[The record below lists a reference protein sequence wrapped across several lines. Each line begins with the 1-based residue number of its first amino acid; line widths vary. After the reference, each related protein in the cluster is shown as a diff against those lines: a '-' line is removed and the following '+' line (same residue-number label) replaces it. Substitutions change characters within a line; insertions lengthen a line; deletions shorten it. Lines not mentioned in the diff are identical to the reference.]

1 MGKRLI
7 RIKQK
12 DIVAKQSSWQ
22 NTELNL
28 VFASGEV
35 MFGNGSLKN
44 NETIILVDKK
54 QKSHSFLLSTITE
67 IVRDEKVDF

>member
-12 DIVAKQSSWQ
+12 DIVTKQSSWQ

-35 MFGNGSLKN
+35 MFGIGSLKN

-67 IVRDEKVDF
+67 IVRDEKADF

>member
-12 DIVAKQSSWQ
+12 DIIIKQSTWQ

-28 VFASGEV
+28 VFVSGEV

-54 QKSHSFLLSTITE
+54 QKSHSFPLSTITE
-67 IVRDEKVDF
+67 IVRDEKADF

>member
-7 RIKQK
+7 RIKQI

-35 MFGNGSLKN
+35 MFGIGSLKN

-54 QKSHSFLLSTITE
+54 QKSHSFSLSTITE
-67 IVRDEKVDF
+67 IVRDEKSDF

>member
-12 DIVAKQSSWQ
+12 DIVTKQSSWQ

-35 MFGNGSLKN
+35 MFGFGSLKN

-54 QKSHSFLLSTITE
+54 QKSHSFKLSTISE
-67 IVRDEKVDF
+67 IVRDEKSDF

>member
-28 VFASGEV
+28 VFVSGEV
-35 MFGNGSLKN
+35 MFGIGSLKN
-44 NETIILVDKK
+44 NETILLVDKK
-54 QKSHSFLLSTITE
+54 QKSHSFKLSTITE
-67 IVRDEKVDF
+67 IVRDKKTDF

>member
-7 RIKQK
+7 RIKQN
-12 DIVAKQSSWQ
+12 DILSKQSSWQ

-35 MFGNGSLKN
+35 MFGIGSLKN

-54 QKSHSFLLSTITE
+54 QKSHLFTLSTITE
-67 IVRDEKVDF
+67 IVRDEKADF